1 MSVRVYC
8 YMYEQEDAEAALSTR
23 DNEKW
28 PRYILSNLHSVVSG
42 AGIQERYRHGGAGGA
57 GV

>member
-1 MSVRVYC
+1 
-8 YMYEQEDAEAALSTR
+8 MYEQEDADAALKTR
-23 DNEKW
+23 DKEKW

-42 AGIQERYRHGGAGGA
+42 VGIEERHGGAEGP